1 VPAASRIDCHTHYFA
16 SAFADQLL
24 GNVRGTLGG
33 NVPIRAVSS
42 ARAGWR
48 DLGDLR
54 RVFDLTDVQ
63 LGVIL
68 PTQTVLDFLR
78 GVGPEA
84 TLTYNRSLATDLADE
99 DRFLGAAI
107 VDPLG
112 GPEEINRLDQALGLP
127 RIGAIGLVASYEGV
141 ALDDP
146 LFEPIFEVA
155 RAHDVPI
162 MIHPSGIAPS
172 WKQAL
177 RLDNNVL
184 EAGLGFLLDDA
195 LCILRMALNGTFD
208 RFPDVRFMFCQLGGF
223 APACCSR
230 WDFHC
235 RQRRLISEATG
246 QPMPAWASRHLTDYL
261 ARVWLDTHSQDRHI
275 LRLVI
280 EQFGDQG
287 IVLGGDYPLTV
298 PEDGVLH
305 VMAELSAM
313 GLASES
319 VANIEHANARR
330 LLGARYTPAKP
341 L

>member
-1 VPAASRIDCHTHYFA
+1 MAVQGAVHPRRRIDCHMHYFA
-16 SAFADQLL
+16 SAFADELL
-24 GNVRGTLGG
+24 GGVRATIRG

-54 RVFDLTDVQ
+54 RVLDLTDVR

-84 TLTYNRSLATDLADE
+84 TLAYNRSLSEDLAEDE
-99 DRFLGAAI
+99 RFLGAAT

-112 GPEEINRLDQALGLP
+112 GPNEMARLDQALQLP
-127 RIGAIGLVASYEGV
+127 KLGAIGLVASYDGV

-146 LFEPIFEVA
+146 MFEPIFELA
-155 RAHDVPI
+155 QQHDVPV
-162 MIHPSGIAPS
+162 MVHPSGVSPS
-172 WKQAL
+172 WKQTL

-223 APACCSR
+223 APACCAR

-246 QPMPAWASRHLTDYL
+246 QPMPAWASRHLTEYL
-261 ARVWLDTHSQDRHI
+261 SRVWLDTHSQDRHI

-280 EQFGDQG
+280 DQVGDQG

-305 VMAELSAM
+305 VMSEVKAL
-313 GLASES
+313 GLPAES
-319 VANIEHANARR
+319 VTNIERANAAR
-330 LLGARYTPAKP
+330 LLRLA
-341 L
+341 

>member
-1 VPAASRIDCHTHYFA
+1 VTSDRIDCHLHYYA
-16 SAFADQLL
+16 SAFADRLL
-24 GNVRGTLGG
+24 GQVRSPGAAP

-54 RVFDLTDVQ
+54 RVLDLTDVA

-68 PTQTVLDFLR
+68 PTQTVLDALR
-78 GVGPEA
+78 KVGPDATEA
-84 TLTYNRSLATDLADE
+84 YNRSMSEDLE
-99 DRFLGAAI
+99 RGGQDRFVAAAI

-112 GPEEINRLDQALGLP
+112 GPDEIKRLDRALGLP
-127 RIGAIGLVASYEGV
+127 RIRGIGMVASYDGV

-155 RAHDVPI
+155 RAHDTPI
-162 MIHPSGIAPS
+162 LLHPSGIARN
-172 WKQAL
+172 WKEAL
-177 RLDNNVL
+177 RLDSNVL
-184 EAGLGFLLDDA
+184 EAGVGFLLDDA
-195 LCILRMALNGTFD
+195 LCILRMAINGTFD

-235 RQRRLISEATG
+235 RQRQLISKATSE
-246 QPMPAWASRHLTDYL
+246 PMPAWAEHRLTDYL
-261 ARVWLDTHSQDRHI
+261 KHVWLDTHSQDRHM
-275 LRLVI
+275 LRLLLDLL
-280 EQFGDQG
+280 GDEHG

-305 VMAELSAM
+305 VMDEVGAM
-313 GLASES
+313 QLAPAT
-319 VANIEHANARR
+319 VRRIERDNAAR
-330 LLGARYTPAKP
+330 LLG
-341 L
+341 LQ